1 MDNRTRLTSYRTI
14 AEALIKAHVSHK
26 TRAVQ
31 MIILWNMIRIETER
45 IGECEYQNCLYALME
60 ILTHVTT
67 NTSPTKGD
75 LTHSGAKAALNLFS
89 TTATAT
95 IMSMYVPETRNS
107 DDYIPF

>member
-1 MDNRTRLTSYRTI
+1 M
-14 AEALIKAHVSHK
+14 SHNM
-26 TRAVQ
+26 RNNQ

-67 NTSPTKGD
+67 SATKGD
-75 LTHSGAKAALNLFS
+75 VTHAGAKEALKLFS

-95 IMSMYVPETRNS
+95 IVNMYVPDTRKS
-107 DDYIPF
+107 EDYIPF